1 MDYSLAN
8 PWTGHNLQDD
18 PIHNVLQKLLATED
32 LAEFDALSAQLRS
45 MLHERIER
53 LRKEAKSLNSNGRN
67 VDRQRRSRDGTTN
80 KP

>member
-8 PWTGHNLQDD
+8 PWTGHNLQGD
-18 PIHNVLQKLLATED
+18 PIHNVLKKLLATED

-67 VDRQRRSRDGTTN
+67 VDRQRRSRDGTAN